1 MVFFQ
6 TQRYC
11 ALSVISILSL
21 LKVAEEKNVMNTRGL
36 ILIIIGA
43 MFECA
48 WAFGLKHA
56 QGPFEIFL
64 TVVCVVASFGIF
76 MLSFK
81 YVGASIAYVVYTGLG
96 TLFVVLVEMADTV
109 SHGGQPEILRIV
121 FVVTLMLGVIG
132 VKGAKS

>member
-1 MVFFQ
+1 
-6 TQRYC
+6 
-11 ALSVISILSL
+11 
-21 LKVAEEKNVMNTRGL
+21 MNSKGL

-43 MFECA
+43 LFECA
-48 WAFGLKHA
+48 WAYGLKHA
-56 QGPFEIFL
+56 ESSLEIFI

-81 YVGASIAYVVYTGLG
+81 YVSASIAYVVYTGLG
-96 TLFVVLVEMADTV
+96 TLFVVLVEMAHTL
-109 SHGGQPEILRIV
+109 SHGGEPEILRIV

>member
-1 MVFFQ
+1 
-6 TQRYC
+6 
-11 ALSVISILSL
+11 
-21 LKVAEEKNVMNTRGL
+21 MNTRGL

-96 TLFVVLVEMADTV
+96 TLFVVLVEMADTL

-121 FVVTLMLGVIG
+121 FVVTLLNAAVVRRPGWKDAMPCCQRTSKKWPRRCCVT
-132 VKGAKS
+132 V

>member
-1 MVFFQ
+1 
-6 TQRYC
+6 
-11 ALSVISILSL
+11 
-21 LKVAEEKNVMNTRGL
+21 MNTRGL

-56 QGPFEIFL
+56 QSPFEIFL

-96 TLFVVLVEMADTV
+96 TLFVVLVEMADTL

-121 FVVTLMLGVIG
+121 FVFTLMLGVIG

>member
-1 MVFFQ
+1 
-6 TQRYC
+6 
-11 ALSVISILSL
+11 
-21 LKVAEEKNVMNTRGL
+21 MNTRGL

>member
-1 MVFFQ
+1 MVGSCHF
-6 TQRYC
+6 
-11 ALSVISILSL
+11 SVAKSEIKFIVVY
-21 LKVAEEKNVMNTRGL
+21 KEKIVMNTKGL
-36 ILIIIGA
+36 ILIMIGA
-43 MFECA
+43 IFECA

-96 TLFVVLVEMADTV
+96 TLFVVLVEMADTL
-109 SHGGQPEILRIV
+109 SHGGQPEIFRIV

>member
-1 MVFFQ
+1 
-6 TQRYC
+6 
-11 ALSVISILSL
+11 
-21 LKVAEEKNVMNTRGL
+21 MNTRGL

-43 MFECA
+43 MFESA

-56 QGPFEIFL
+56 QSPFEIFL

-81 YVGASIAYVVYTGLG
+81 YVRASIAYVVYTGLG
-96 TLFVVLVEMADTV
+96 TLFVVLVEMTDTL

-121 FVVTLMLGVIG
+121 FVATLMLGIIG

>member
-1 MVFFQ
+1 
-6 TQRYC
+6 
-11 ALSVISILSL
+11 
-21 LKVAEEKNVMNTRGL
+21 MNTKGL

-48 WAFGLKHA
+48 WAYGLKHA
-56 QGPFEIFL
+56 QDSLAIFI

-96 TLFVVLVEMADTV
+96 TLFVVVVEMADTL
-109 SHGGQPEILRIV
+109 SHGCQPEILRII
-121 FVVTLMLGVIG
+121 FVVTLMLGVVG

>member
-1 MVFFQ
+1 
-6 TQRYC
+6 
-11 ALSVISILSL
+11 
-21 LKVAEEKNVMNTRGL
+21 MNTRGL

-81 YVGASIAYVVYTGLG
+81 YVGASIAYVVYTGLAHCLWCWSKWP
-96 TLFVVLVEMADTV
+96 TPCLTEASQKFSV
-109 SHGGQPEILRIV
+109 SYSWSP
-121 FVVTLMLGVIG
+121 
-132 VKGAKS
+132 

>member
-1 MVFFQ
+1 MPENPASYRVVRTKSYLFNK
-6 TQRYC
+6 
-11 ALSVISILSL
+11 A
-21 LKVAEEKNVMNTRGL
+21 AEEKNVMNTRGL